1 MSYTK
6 GKWFHHAPSGSQHTA
21 GGYISTSED
30 RSEQAICHVY
40 GGGFEVDEYKANAK
54 RIVDCVNAC
63 DGMDDPSYEIAK
75 LRSFVVML
83 SNSLESC
90 AKELT
95 SMIDAHNEQSMED
108 GSWKYDH
115 QTPREAIY
123 LIEKMKVK

>member
-6 GKWFHHAPSGSQHTA
+6 GAWKVGR
-21 GGYISTSED
+21 GGYCVVSPNP
-30 RSEQAICHVY
+30 VP
-40 GGGFEVDEYKANAK
+40 EVNGSDAVEYYSGHLIGESMAEANAK

-108 GSWKYDH
+108 GIWKYDH
-115 QTPREAIY
+115 QTPWEAIH
-123 LIEKMKVK
+123 LIEKIKVK

>member
-6 GKWFHHAPSGSQHTA
+6 VVWKVGRGWYCVVSQEPVPEVN
-21 GGYISTSED
+21 GGDAVEY
-30 RSEQAICHVY
+30 Y
-40 GGGFEVDEYKANAK
+40 GGHLIGESMSEANAK
-54 RIVDCVNAC
+54 RIVECVSAC

-115 QTPREAIY
+115 QTPWEALH
-123 LIEKMKVK
+123 LIEKLKVK

>member
-1 MSYTK
+1 MSHTK
-6 GKWFHHAPSGSQHTA
+6 GQWVARDSAIGVVSDADDQSFGMMLAVAYVEQYDMPDEW
-21 GGYISTSED
+21 ED
-30 RSEQAICHVY
+30 
-40 GGGFEVDEYKANAK
+40 NAK

-75 LRSFVVML
+75 LRSFVAML

-115 QTPREAIY
+115 QTPWEALH
-123 LIEKMKVK
+123 LIESMKVK